1 MKPTDT
7 SPVVLIV
14 DDEPGIRELER
25 RILEGGFY
33 RVLEAAGAA
42 EAFALFADGLV
53 PDLLIAD
60 LDMPELPGEQM
71 VLRIREARPGL
82 KVLYVS
88 ANVDRLLDAR
98 KFLGDGEAFVDKPF
112 TPKSLLEGVS
122 LLLYD
127 RLSPPSR
134 LPDVPQPKV
143 GLFGKKTR

>member
-1 MKPTDT
+1 MTTTND

-14 DDEPGIRELER
+14 DDEPGMRELER
-25 RILEGGFY
+25 RILESGSY
-33 RVLEAAGAA
+33 RVLEASGAA
-42 EAFALFADGLV
+42 EALALFAGGLQ

-60 LDMPELPGEQM
+60 LDMPELRGEEM
-71 VLRIREARPGL
+71 VLRIRAVRPGL

-112 TPKSLLEGVS
+112 TRKGLLEGVS

-127 RLSPPSR
+127 RLSPPR
-134 LPDVPQPKV
+134 AGV
-143 GLFGKKTR
+143 